1 LVELDALVRKVKR
14 LLCLGIRMQALPELS
29 WTSCPKLDKKF
40 HPFSAVLRP
49 DLPMAVDLKV
59 ARVVVA
65 NMGGEII
72 VTMAAEAAVEAAVE
86 AATVE
91 AATVEAATVEA
102 ATVEAAT
109 VEAAGA
115 DMEAVRV
122 GIRKMKETKSQLAV
136 LLVFFCVRCEF
147 KYYTREIYYIV
158 YLFRK
163 C

>member
-1 LVELDALVRKVKR
+1 DALVRKVKR

-91 AATVEAATVEA
+91 AATVEAA
-102 ATVEAAT
+102 
-109 VEAAGA
+109 GA

>member
-1 LVELDALVRKVKR
+1 
-14 LLCLGIRMQALPELS
+14 
-29 WTSCPKLDKKF
+29 
-40 HPFSAVLRP
+40 
-49 DLPMAVDLKV
+49 MAVDLKV

-72 VTMAAEAAVEAAVE
+72 VTMAAEAAVEAA
-86 AATVE
+86 
-91 AATVEAATVEA
+91 
-102 ATVEAAT
+102 VEAAT

>member
-1 LVELDALVRKVKR
+1 
-14 LLCLGIRMQALPELS
+14 
-29 WTSCPKLDKKF
+29 
-40 HPFSAVLRP
+40 
-49 DLPMAVDLKV
+49 MAVDLKV

-86 AATVE
+86 AATVEAATVEAAVE

-136 LLVFFCVRCEF
+136 LLVFLCVRCEF

>member
-1 LVELDALVRKVKR
+1 
-14 LLCLGIRMQALPELS
+14 
-29 WTSCPKLDKKF
+29 
-40 HPFSAVLRP
+40 
-49 DLPMAVDLKV
+49 MAVDLKV

-72 VTMAAEAAVEAAVE
+72 VTMAAVEAA
-86 AATVE
+86 
-91 AATVEAATVEA
+91 VEAATVEA

>member
-1 LVELDALVRKVKR
+1 
-14 LLCLGIRMQALPELS
+14 
-29 WTSCPKLDKKF
+29 
-40 HPFSAVLRP
+40 
-49 DLPMAVDLKV
+49 MAVDLKV

-72 VTMAAEAAVEAAVE
+72 VTMAAEAAVEAAV
-86 AATVE
+86 AA
-91 AATVEAATVEA
+91 AA
-102 ATVEAAT
+102 VEAAT

-115 DMEAVRV
+115 DLEAVRV

>member
-72 VTMAAEAAVEAAVE
+72 VTMAAEAAVEAA
-86 AATVE
+86 
-91 AATVEAATVEA
+91 TVEA

>member
-14 LLCLGIRMQALPELS
+14 LLCLGIRMQALPGLS

-72 VTMAAEAAVEAAVE
+72 VTMAAEAEAAVE

-91 AATVEAATVEA
+91 AAE
-102 ATVEAAT
+102 
-109 VEAAGA
+109 A

-158 YLFRK
+158 DLFRK

>member
-72 VTMAAEAAVEAAVE
+72 VTMAAVEAA
-86 AATVE
+86 
-91 AATVEAATVEA
+91 VEAATVEA

>member
-1 LVELDALVRKVKR
+1 
-14 LLCLGIRMQALPELS
+14 
-29 WTSCPKLDKKF
+29 
-40 HPFSAVLRP
+40 
-49 DLPMAVDLKV
+49 
-59 ARVVVA
+59 
-65 NMGGEII
+65 MGGEII
-72 VTMAAEAAVEAAVE
+72 VTMAAEAAVEAA
-86 AATVE
+86 TV
-91 AATVEAATVEA
+91 VAATVEA

>member
-1 LVELDALVRKVKR
+1 
-14 LLCLGIRMQALPELS
+14 
-29 WTSCPKLDKKF
+29 
-40 HPFSAVLRP
+40 
-49 DLPMAVDLKV
+49 MAVDLKV

-65 NMGGEII
+65 SMGGEII
-72 VTMAAEAAVEAAVE
+72 VTMAAEAA
-86 AATVE
+86 
-91 AATVEAATVEA
+91 VEA

>member
-102 ATVEAAT
+102 ATVEAA
-109 VEAAGA
+109 GA

>member
-72 VTMAAEAAVEAAVE
+72 VTMAAEAAVEAA
-86 AATVE
+86 
-91 AATVEAATVEA
+91 
-102 ATVEAAT
+102 TVEAAT

>member
-1 LVELDALVRKVKR
+1 
-14 LLCLGIRMQALPELS
+14 MQALPELS
-29 WTSCPKLDKKF
+29 WTSCPKQDKKF

-91 AATVEAATVEA
+91 AATVEAA
-102 ATVEAAT
+102 
-109 VEAAGA
+109 GA

-122 GIRKMKETKSQLAV
+122 GIRKMKETKSQSISSV
-136 LLVFFCVRCEF
+136 ISFFLCA
-147 KYYTREIYYIV
+147 
-158 YLFRK
+158 L
-163 C
+163 

>member
-1 LVELDALVRKVKR
+1 
-14 LLCLGIRMQALPELS
+14 
-29 WTSCPKLDKKF
+29 
-40 HPFSAVLRP
+40 
-49 DLPMAVDLKV
+49 MAVDLKV

-65 NMGGEII
+65 SMGGEII
-72 VTMAAEAAVEAAVE
+72 VTMAAEAAVEAA
-86 AATVE
+86 
-91 AATVEAATVEA
+91 VEA

>member
-1 LVELDALVRKVKR
+1 
-14 LLCLGIRMQALPELS
+14 
-29 WTSCPKLDKKF
+29 
-40 HPFSAVLRP
+40 
-49 DLPMAVDLKV
+49 
-59 ARVVVA
+59 
-65 NMGGEII
+65 MGGEII
-72 VTMAAEAAVEAAVE
+72 VTMAAVEAA
-86 AATVE
+86 
-91 AATVEAATVEA
+91 VEAATVEA